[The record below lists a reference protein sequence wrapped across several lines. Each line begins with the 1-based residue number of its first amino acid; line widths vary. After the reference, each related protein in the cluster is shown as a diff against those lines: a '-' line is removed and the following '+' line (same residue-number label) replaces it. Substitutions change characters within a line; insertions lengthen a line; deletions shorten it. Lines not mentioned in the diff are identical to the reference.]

1 MSGVLAEA
9 FNVASIEAGSGNA
22 TDDSM
27 AALSILLQHGAK
39 PSPKDLNFL
48 VSSIDSE
55 KLEDCFFDAIA
66 CAQNSFVPFL
76 NVSLALEGA
85 IGEATEKYRRV
96 LARLQREMDAILSD
110 TLKSLPQ
117 SVSGL
122 TGGMAACAA
131 LLEPELVSKSI
142 TCGGGEGPL
151 AAALACSHR
160 IVTFATSPLCM
171 NYMFLKFSRGLPGPH
186 DGPRVAMLQR
196 TNLDHRE
203 ESKRRECLTALG
215 KGSTLG
221 GILGAAGKALC
232 GDDDGLFLLTV
243 WPGVHFITTG
253 IAALPNSYY
262 RVPVMMMVLDA
273 ILYAAVV
280 VLFTMYVLL
289 HDEGPLTGAEIGFA
303 CYVVVSG

>member
-1 MSGVLAEA
+1 
-9 FNVASIEAGSGNA
+9 
-22 TDDSM
+22 M
-27 AALSILLQHGAK
+27 AALSMLLQHGAK
-39 PSPKDLNFL
+39 PSPKDLIL
-48 VSSIDSE
+48 LISLTDSE
-55 KLEDCFFDAIA
+55 KLEECFFDAIA

-76 NVSLALEGA
+76 NLSLAFEGA

-96 LARLQREMDAILSD
+96 LARLQRALDAILSD

-122 TGGMAACAA
+122 NGGMAACAA
-131 LLEPELVSKSI
+131 LLEPELANKSI

-171 NYMFLKFSRGLPGPH
+171 NYMFLKFTRGLPGPY
-186 DGPRVAMLQR
+186 DGPRVDTLQR
-196 TNLDHRE
+196 PNLDDRE
-203 ESKRRECLTALG
+203 ESKRQESLTALC

-243 WPGVHFITTG
+243 LPGVHFMATG

-262 RVPVMMMVLDA
+262 RVPMMMMVLDA
-273 ILYAAVV
+273 ILYSAVV
-280 VLFTMYVLL
+280 VLFTKYVLL
-289 HDEGPLTGAEIGFA
+289 HDDGPLTGAEIGFA
-303 CYVVVSG
+303 CYVVVSYRGISLLDDSIYSA